1 LAVGIFIII
10 CAASDSGGMEIK
22 MNQGEKSGIATVTI
36 GVIYTILAYNMQ
48 RSTIGNPVEPMV
60 FPLILG
66 VTMTLSGIA
75 LFILSHLKKAP
86 ETVKKQGD
94 QQGLAGNFKTKVITF
109 ICIVSVLYGMVFE
122 KLGYIIATTLYLGAL
137 LLVFHNGKKK
147 MINLLIAFGFSAA
160 IYYCFSLALGIPLPK
175 APFLNI

>member
-1 LAVGIFIII
+1 L
-10 CAASDSGGMEIK
+10 GGAK
-22 MNQGEKSGIATVTI
+22 MNKGEKSGIATVTV
-36 GVIYTILAYNMQ
+36 GVIYTILACNIR

-66 VTMTLSGIA
+66 VAMTLSGIA
-75 LFILSHLKKAP
+75 LFIVSYMKKAA
-86 ETVKKQGD
+86 ETVKNKGAH
-94 QQGLAGNFKTKVITF
+94 QGLAWNFATKMIIF

-137 LLVFHNGKKK
+137 LLAFHNGKKK
-147 MINLLIAFGFSAA
+147 IINLLIAFGFSAA
-160 IYYCFSLALGIPLPK
+160 IYYCFSLALGISLPK